1 MFFMAVCRPFAR
13 RRREGR
19 AVEESRESGHHRAAG
34 ARPSRP
40 GGCRARTTFPEVGDG
55 PARGGD
61 FGASGGGGG
70 ARAGLPRRCDGP
82 PGVPGLRRSARRD
95 PGEVPV
101 RAVPPDLRDLLRG
114 GAGVTRGGPTAR
126 PAAAAGRGGCV
137 ELTKARM
144 ASSAS
149 FGPARCRRRRRRL
162 CRADE
167 GQDGFVSGKVEA
179 AGVEPASRDESE
191 QTSTCVSGRFESR
204 GRAPGRQGPSS
215 TSQELF

>member
-70 ARAGLPRRCDGP
+70 ARAGLPRRCVGP

-114 GAGVTRGGPTAR
+114 GAGVTRGGPEGAATTR
-126 PAAAAGRGGCV
+126 PA
-137 ELTKARM
+137 
-144 ASSAS
+144 
-149 FGPARCRRRRRRL
+149 GPARCRRRRRRL